1 MPTTVTI
8 RATAAFLNPF
18 TDLRRPSALDIVVTN
33 SNDPNIP
40 NGLYDAWCLDPFTP
54 FYVRTNYS
62 ANAYDAQD
70 DAGYQAVNLGAL
82 TATQIAQINWLV
94 AQNFA
99 WDQMVQDRI
108 NSNLGVSLGM
118 NAANFDQ
125 LMAGKQNRWS
135 LQMARSRAA
144 QSLRLAL
151 LSKLG

>member
-40 NGLYDAWCLDPFTP
+40 NGLYDAWCLDPFAP

-62 ANAYDAQD
+62 AGAYGSQD
-70 DAGYQAVNLGAL
+70 TAGYQAVNLGAL
-82 TATQIAQINWLV
+82 TAAQIAQINWLV

-99 WDQMVQDRI
+99 WDPKFGGQYSFGEVQ
-108 NSNLGVSLGM
+108 
-118 NAANFDQ
+118 AAIWELVGYTNYFG
-125 LMAGKQNRWS
+125 ACPT
-135 LQMARSRAA
+135 SRLT
-144 QSLRLAL
+144 S
-151 LSKLG
+151 